1 MSKHAITLVE
11 VADRAGVVPEEMHL
25 IHGPFTRDGGYA
37 SAQALLSD
45 GPRVTCLFA
54 VNDVMAVGAM
64 AAISSLWRR
73 RHARCS
79 ANVAGCGTTAGSRAN
94 SAGARQQL
102 RVDHV
107 GLVLAR
113 SPRRHP
119 PLCVI
124 RCPAPATRA
133 HHQFPEPGS
142 PERRAPATISFT
154 GHNGHPRSVTA
165 GTPPEA
171 TLRDRSRP
179 LAGAPHGYK
188 PSIRS
193 EQPEQHRVSRRNG
206 GQGT

>member
-64 AAISSLWRR
+64 AA
-73 RHARCS
+73 
-79 ANVAGCGTTAGSRAN
+79 
-94 SAGARQQL
+94 L
-102 RVDHV
+102 RN
-107 GLVLAR
+107 
-113 SPRRHP
+113 
-119 PLCVI
+119 
-124 RCPAPATRA
+124 T
-133 HHQFPEPGS
+133 
-142 PERRAPATISFT
+142 ATISFT
-154 GHNGHPRSVTA
+154 GHNGHPKSVTA